1 MHRKNSVNSSYS
13 IKLNLYILISKFTEL
28 DKYKPV
34 GRKFYLRDTVTV
46 SKDLLGKLII
56 RKINHKTLI
65 AKISETEAYRGSD
78 DPASHSYLKITN
90 RNKVMFDIGG
100 KVYVYFIYGNYN
112 CFNIVTEKKGT
123 GSAVLIRAAEPLEGI
138 EEMKSLRGKIK
149 NIYELANGPGKLCK
163 ALNIDKTLY
172 GKDVTEEGEIFISYP
187 QRKEKFDIVSTKRI
201 GISKG
206 ADLPF
211 RFFIKDNP
219 FITKHK
225 FNSEKIIKQD

>member
-1 MHRKNSVNSSYS
+1 M
-13 IKLNLYILISKFTEL
+13 

-46 SKDLLGKLII
+46 SKDLLGKLIV
-56 RKINHKTLI
+56 RKTKYETLI
-65 AKISETEAYRGSD
+65 AKITESEAYRGSD
-78 DPASHSYLKITN
+78 DPASHSHRKITN
-90 RNKVMFDIGG
+90 RNKVMFDTGG
-100 KVYVYFIYGNYN
+100 RVYVYFIYGNYN

-123 GSAVLIRAAEPLEGI
+123 GSAVLIRAAEPVEGI
-138 EEMKSLRGKIK
+138 ELMKSFRGKIK
-149 NIYELANGPGKLCK
+149 NIYELTNGPGKLCK
-163 ALNIDKTLY
+163 ALNIDKTFY

-187 QRKEKFDIVSTKRI
+187 QRKEKFEIVSTKRI

-219 FITKHK
+219 FVTKHK
-225 FNSEKIIKQD
+225 FNNEIIIQ

>member
-1 MHRKNSVNSSYS
+1 
-13 IKLNLYILISKFTEL
+13 L

-46 SKDLLGKLII
+46 SKDLLGKLIV
-56 RKINHKTLI
+56 RKTKYETLI
-65 AKISETEAYRGSD
+65 AKISESEAYRGSD
-78 DPASHSYLKITN
+78 DPASHSHRKITN
-90 RNKVMFDIGG
+90 RNKVMFDTGG
-100 KVYVYFIYGNYN
+100 RVYVYFIYGNYN

-123 GSAVLIRAAEPLEGI
+123 GSAVLIRAAEPVEGI
-138 EEMKSLRGKIK
+138 ELMKSFRGKIK
-149 NIYELANGPGKLCK
+149 NIYELTNGPGKLCK
-163 ALNIDKTLY
+163 ALNIDKTFY

-187 QRKEKFDIVSTKRI
+187 QRKEKFEIVSTKRI

-219 FITKHK
+219 FVTKHK
-225 FNSEKIIKQD
+225 FNNEIIIQ

>member
-1 MHRKNSVNSSYS
+1 M
-13 IKLNLYILISKFTEL
+13 

-46 SKDLLGKLII
+46 SKDLLGKLIV
-56 RKINHKTLI
+56 RKTKYKTLI
-65 AKISETEAYRGSD
+65 AKITETEAYRGSD
-78 DPASHSYLKITN
+78 DPASHSHLKITK
-90 RNKVMFDIGG
+90 RNKVMFDTGG

-112 CFNIVTEKKGT
+112 CFNIVTEKIGT
-123 GSAVLIRAAEPLEGI
+123 GSAVLIRAAEPVEGI
-138 EEMKSLRGKIK
+138 ELMKSFRGKIK
-149 NIYELANGPGKLCK
+149 NIYELTNGPGKLCK
-163 ALNIDKTLY
+163 ALNIDKTFY

-187 QRKEKFDIVSTKRI
+187 QRKERFDIVSTKRI

-219 FITKHK
+219 FVTKHK
-225 FNSEKIIKQD
+225 FNNEIIIQ

>member
-1 MHRKNSVNSSYS
+1 M
-13 IKLNLYILISKFTEL
+13 

-46 SKDLLGKLII
+46 SKDLLGKLIV
-56 RKINHKTLI
+56 RKTKYKTLI
-65 AKISETEAYRGSD
+65 AKITETEAYRGSD
-78 DPASHSYLKITN
+78 DPASHSHRKITN
-90 RNKVMFDIGG
+90 RNKVMFDTGG
-100 KVYVYFIYGNYN
+100 RVYVYFIYGNYN

-123 GSAVLIRAAEPLEGI
+123 GSAVLIRAAEPVEGI
-138 EEMKSLRGKIK
+138 EEMKSFRGKIK
-149 NIYELANGPGKLCK
+149 NIYELTNGPGKLCK
-163 ALNIDKTLY
+163 ALNIDKTFY

-187 QRKEKFDIVSTKRI
+187 QKKERFDIVSTKRI

-219 FITKHK
+219 FVTKHK
-225 FNSEKIIKQD
+225 FNNEIIIQ

>member
-1 MHRKNSVNSSYS
+1 M
-13 IKLNLYILISKFTEL
+13 

-46 SKDLLGKLII
+46 SKDLLGKLIV
-56 RKINHKTLI
+56 RKTKYETLI
-65 AKISETEAYRGSD
+65 AKISESEAYRGSD
-78 DPASHSYLKITN
+78 DPASHSHRKITN
-90 RNKVMFDIGG
+90 RNKVMFDTGG
-100 KVYVYFIYGNYN
+100 RVYVYFIYGNYN

-123 GSAVLIRAAEPLEGI
+123 GSAVLIRAAEPVEGI
-138 EEMKSLRGKIK
+138 ELMKSFRGKIK
-149 NIYELANGPGKLCK
+149 NIYELTNGPGKLCK
-163 ALNIDKTLY
+163 ALNIDKTFY

-187 QRKEKFDIVSTKRI
+187 QRKEKFEIVSTKRI

-219 FITKHK
+219 FVTKHK
-225 FNSEKIIKQD
+225 FNNEIIIQ

>member
-1 MHRKNSVNSSYS
+1 M
-13 IKLNLYILISKFTEL
+13 

-46 SKDLLGKLII
+46 SKDLLGKLIV
-56 RKINHKTLI
+56 RKTKYKTLI
-65 AKISETEAYRGSD
+65 AKITETEAYRGSD
-78 DPASHSYLKITN
+78 DPASHSHRKITN
-90 RNKVMFDIGG
+90 RNKVMFDTGG
-100 KVYVYFIYGNYN
+100 RVYVYFIYGNYN

-123 GSAVLIRAAEPLEGI
+123 GSAVLIRAAEPVEGI
-138 EEMKSLRGKIK
+138 ELMKSFRGKIK
-149 NIYELANGPGKLCK
+149 NIYELTNGPGKLCK
-163 ALNIDKTLY
+163 ALNIDKTFY

-187 QRKEKFDIVSTKRI
+187 QRKEKFEIVSTKRI

-219 FITKHK
+219 FVTKHK
-225 FNSEKIIKQD
+225 FNNEIIIQ

>member
-1 MHRKNSVNSSYS
+1 M
-13 IKLNLYILISKFTEL
+13 

-46 SKDLLGKLII
+46 SKDLLGKLIV
-56 RKINHKTLI
+56 RKTKYETLI
-65 AKISETEAYRGSD
+65 AKITETEAYRGSD
-78 DPASHSYLKITN
+78 DPASHSYLKITK
-90 RNKVMFDIGG
+90 RNKVMFDTGG
-100 KVYVYFIYGNYN
+100 RVYVYFIYGNYN

-123 GSAVLIRAAEPLEGI
+123 GSAVLIRAAEPVEGI
-138 EEMKSLRGKIK
+138 ELMKSFRGKIK
-149 NIYELANGPGKLCK
+149 NIYELTNGPGKLCK
-163 ALNIDKTLY
+163 ALNIDKTFY

-187 QRKEKFDIVSTKRI
+187 QRKERFDIVSTKRI

-219 FITKHK
+219 FVTKHK
-225 FNSEKIIKQD
+225 FNNEIIIQ

>member
-1 MHRKNSVNSSYS
+1 M
-13 IKLNLYILISKFTEL
+13 

-34 GRKFYLRDTVTV
+34 GRKFYLRDTLIVA
-46 SKDLLGKLII
+46 KDLLGKLII
-56 RKINHKTLI
+56 IKTNNKTLI
-65 AKISETEAYRGSD
+65 AKITETEAYRGID
-78 DPASHSYLKITN
+78 DPASHSHLKITN
-90 RNKVMFDIGG
+90 RNKVMFDTGG

-123 GSAVLIRAAEPLEGI
+123 GSAVLIRAAEPVEGI
-138 EEMKSLRGKIK
+138 ELMKSFRGKIK
-149 NIYELANGPGKLCK
+149 NIYELTNGPGKLCK
-163 ALNIDKTLY
+163 ALNIDKTFY

-187 QRKEKFDIVSTKRI
+187 QRKERFDIVSTKRI

-225 FNSEKIIKQD
+225 FNNEIIIQ

>member
-1 MHRKNSVNSSYS
+1 M
-13 IKLNLYILISKFTEL
+13 

-46 SKDLLGKLII
+46 SKDLLGKLIV
-56 RKINHKTLI
+56 RKTKYETLI
-65 AKISETEAYRGSD
+65 AKITETEAYRGSD
-78 DPASHSYLKITN
+78 DPASHSYLKITK
-90 RNKVMFDIGG
+90 RNKVMFDTGG
-100 KVYVYFIYGNYN
+100 RVYVYFIYGNYN

-123 GSAVLIRAAEPLEGI
+123 GSAVLIRAAEPVEGI
-138 EEMKSLRGKIK
+138 ELMKSFRGKIK
-149 NIYELANGPGKLCK
+149 NIYELTNGPGKLCK
-163 ALNIDKTLY
+163 ALNIDKTFY

-187 QRKEKFDIVSTKRI
+187 QRKEKFEIVSTKRI

-219 FITKHK
+219 FVTKHK
-225 FNSEKIIKQD
+225 FNNEIIIQ

>member
-1 MHRKNSVNSSYS
+1 MD
-13 IKLNLYILISKFTEL
+13 I
-28 DKYKPV
+28 YKPV

-46 SKDLLGKLII
+46 SKDLLGKLIV
-56 RKINHKTLI
+56 RKTKYETLI
-65 AKISETEAYRGSD
+65 AKITETEAYRGSD
-78 DPASHSYLKITN
+78 DPASHSYLKITK
-90 RNKVMFDIGG
+90 RNKVMFDTGG
-100 KVYVYFIYGNYN
+100 RVYVYFIYGNYN

-123 GSAVLIRAAEPLEGI
+123 GSAVLIRAAEPVEGI
-138 EEMKSLRGKIK
+138 ELMKSFRGKIK
-149 NIYELANGPGKLCK
+149 NIYELTNGPGKLCK
-163 ALNIDKTLY
+163 ALNIDKTFY

-187 QRKEKFDIVSTKRI
+187 QRKEKFEIVSTKRI

-225 FNSEKIIKQD
+225 FNNEIIIQ

>member
-1 MHRKNSVNSSYS
+1 M
-13 IKLNLYILISKFTEL
+13 
-28 DKYKPV
+28 YKPV

-56 RKINHKTLI
+56 RKIKYKTLI
-65 AKISETEAYRGSD
+65 AKITETEAYRGSD
-78 DPASHSYLKITN
+78 DPASHSYLKITK
-90 RNKVMFDIGG
+90 RNKVMFDTGG

-123 GSAVLIRAAEPLEGI
+123 GSAVLIRAAEPVEGI
-138 EEMKSLRGKIK
+138 ELMKSFRGKIK
-149 NIYELANGPGKLCK
+149 NIYELTNGPGKLCK
-163 ALNIDKTLY
+163 ALNIDKTFY

-187 QRKEKFDIVSTKRI
+187 QRKERFEIVSTKRI

-219 FITKHK
+219 FVTKHK
-225 FNSEKIIKQD
+225 VNNEIIIQ

>member
-1 MHRKNSVNSSYS
+1 M
-13 IKLNLYILISKFTEL
+13 
-28 DKYKPV
+28 DKYKPI

-65 AKISETEAYRGSD
+65 AKITETEAYRGSD
-78 DPASHSYLKITN
+78 DPASHSYLKITK
-90 RNKVMFDIGG
+90 RNKVMFDTGG

-123 GSAVLIRAAEPLEGI
+123 GSAVLIRAAEPVEGI
-138 EEMKSLRGKIK
+138 EEMKSFRGKIK

-163 ALNIDKTLY
+163 ALNIDKTFY
-172 GKDVTEEGEIFISYP
+172 GKDITEEGEIFISYP
-187 QRKEKFDIVSTKRI
+187 MRKERFDIVSTKRI

-225 FNSEKIIKQD
+225 FNNEIIIQ